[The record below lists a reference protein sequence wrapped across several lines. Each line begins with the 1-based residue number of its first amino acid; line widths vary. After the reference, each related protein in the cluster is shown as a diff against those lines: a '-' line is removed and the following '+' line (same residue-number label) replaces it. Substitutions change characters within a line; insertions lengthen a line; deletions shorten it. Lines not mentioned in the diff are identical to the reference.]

1 MKSLRSILP
10 IIALVLGLV
19 WFIWTWGFCRFYV
32 GPDQMVVITAK
43 TGKALPPGQILAK
56 EGEMGIQESVL
67 GEGRH
72 FRDPVM
78 FDREYHA
85 ALLIP
90 PGKIGIVTSKVG
102 DPLPQG
108 EFLAESGQK
117 GIGRTV
123 LGPGKYRLNPHG
135 YEVKIEDAVLIPI
148 GYAGVITSLSGNQ
161 APEGAFAGKNEK
173 GVRKDILQPGL
184 YFVNPK
190 EFQVNVLEIGV
201 NQVSLLGKEGGAVI
215 TKGQLE
221 SRNVAMKALEDNM
234 LQQQAQKRQNYY
246 RDTAAEGQQNIQ
258 IVKESSSSW
267 GRQKAAQHAAQN
279 VPTAGKPVARGVA
292 QTEDSTR
299 ILNEF
304 VTFPSRDGF
313 QISLDMTLEFELK
326 PERIA
331 WLYRSFGDLP
341 AVVDKIIMPQIL
353 SITRN
358 KGSEY
363 GAKDFIIG
371 EGREKFQK
379 DITEALSKTMTDRN
393 ILTHNALIRHVDVP
407 MQILDP
413 IQKASLAIEQNLTN
427 KERQNTAKK
436 QAELNTGLSMI
447 EQRRAQVAQETQ
459 KLKAEI
465 AADQEKQ
472 VAEIWGETM
481 KLTAEVD
488 KTTAS
493 VRADRTR
500 TLGQAA
506 ADSMK
511 MVEGER
517 ARGAQMKTQAFGDP
531 LAFSL
536 WEFAGALKPDIRINI
551 LHSGPGT
558 LWTDAAKASL
568 GELGGA
574 TLLQGTEA
582 QGSKK

>member
-1 MKSLRSILP
+1 MKSLRSIVP
-10 IIALVLGLV
+10 IVALVLGLG

-43 TGKALPPGQILAK
+43 SGKPLPPGQILAK
-56 EGEMGIQESVL
+56 EGEMGIQETVL

-78 FDREYHA
+78 FDREYHSV
-85 ALLIP
+85 LLIP

-102 DPLPQG
+102 DPLAQG
-108 EFLAESGQK
+108 DFLAAPGQK
-117 GIGRTV
+117 GIWRNV

-148 GYAGVITSLSGNQ
+148 GYAGVITSLSGQQ
-161 APEGAFAGKNEK
+161 AQEGAFAGKNEK
-173 GVRKDILQPGL
+173 GVREDILQPGL

-215 TKGQLE
+215 TKGQLA
-221 SRNVAMKALEDNM
+221 SHNVAMEALQDKM
-234 LQQQAQKRQNYY
+234 LQQQAEKRRDYY
-246 RDTAAEGQQNIQ
+246 KESAAEGQQNIQ
-258 IVKESSSSW
+258 IVQETGSSW
-267 GRQKAAQHAAQN
+267 SRQRAAQN
-279 VPTAGKPVARGVA
+279 IPAPAAKPLPRGEP
-292 QTEDSTR
+292 QREDSTR
-299 ILNEF
+299 VLNEF

-363 GAKDFIIG
+363 GAKDFIVG

-379 DITEALSKTMTDRN
+379 DITEALSKTMADRK

-447 EQRRAQVAQETQ
+447 EQRRAQVAQETK
-459 KLKAEI
+459 KLQAEI
-465 AADQEKQ
+465 AADKEKQ
-472 VAEIWGETM
+472 VAEIQGETM
-481 KLTAEVD
+481 KLAAEVE
-488 KTTAS
+488 KNTAS
-493 VRADRTR
+493 ARADKTR
-500 TLGQAA
+500 TLGQAT

-511 MVEGER
+511 LVEGER
-517 ARGAQMKTQAFGDP
+517 ARGAQMKTRAFGDP
-531 LAFSL
+531 VAYSL

-582 QGSKK
+582 QGPKK

>member
-1 MKSLRSILP
+1 MKSLRSLLP
-10 IIALVLGLV
+10 IVALVLGLG

-32 GPDQMVVITAK
+32 GPDQMVVITTK
-43 TGKALPPGQILAK
+43 TGKPLPPGHILAK
-56 EGEMGIQESVL
+56 EGEMGIQEAVL

-78 FDREYHA
+78 TDREFHSV
-85 ALLIP
+85 LLIL
-90 PGKIGIVTSKVG
+90 PGKVGIVTSKVG

-108 EFLAESGQK
+108 EFLAEPGQK
-117 GIGRTV
+117 GIWRTV

-148 GYAGVITSLSGNQ
+148 GYAGVITSLSGKQ
-161 APEGAFAGKNEK
+161 APESAFAGKDEK
-173 GVRKDILQPGL
+173 GVREDILQPGL

-221 SRNVAMKALEDNM
+221 SRNVAMQALEANM
-234 LQQQAQKRQNYY
+234 LQQQSQKRQDYY
-246 RDTAAEGQQNIQ
+246 RENAAEGQPNIQ
-258 IVKESSSSW
+258 IVKESGGSW
-267 GRQKAAQHAAQN
+267 SRQRAAQTVTPPAKALPRGDAQ
-279 VPTAGKPVARGVA
+279 R
-292 QTEDSTR
+292 EDSTR
-299 ILNEF
+299 VLNEF

-313 QISLDMTLEFELK
+313 LISLDMTLEFELQ

-331 WLYRSFGDLP
+331 WLYRSYGDLP

-363 GAKDFIIG
+363 GAKDFIVG

-379 DITEALSKTMTDRN
+379 DITEALSKTMSDRK

-459 KLKAEI
+459 KMKAEI

-472 VAEIWGETM
+472 VAEIQGETM
-481 KLTAEVD
+481 KLVADVE
-488 KTTAS
+488 KATAS
-493 VRADRTR
+493 VRADKTR
-500 TLGQAA
+500 TLGQASA
-506 ADSMK
+506 NAMK
-511 MVEGER
+511 LVEGER
-517 ARGAQMKTQAFGDP
+517 ARGSQMKTQAFGDP
-531 LAFSL
+531 VAYSL
-536 WEFAGALKPDIRINI
+536 WEFAGALKSDLRINI

-558 LWTDAAKASL
+558 LWTDLTRAGL
-568 GELGGA
+568 GDLGGA

-582 QGSKK
+582 RGPKK